1 MSKRLA
7 FFFVLPFLAFSLR
20 AQDQSQGSL
29 PGLNQNQTNAADC
42 SDPLMAGSAQCS
54 GQLQGS
60 NPLSNMGI
68 GTIPG
73 MMPNSLQQQYGNYTD
88 NEILT
93 RELAARTLLRPL
105 PPEPLT
111 EFQKFVASTT
121 GQVLPIY
128 GANLFRQVPSTF
140 SPLDLSPVPPDYL
153 IGPGDELRVR
163 VWGQVNFRADVRVDR
178 SGEIYLPQ
186 VGGVHV
192 AGLPFSALDQH
203 LRDAISR
210 IYRNFDL
217 TADVGQIRSIQV
229 YVAGAARRPGVY
241 TVSSL
246 STLVDAL
253 FASGG
258 PSPSGSLRH
267 IEVRRNGAVVTDFD
281 LYALLI
287 RGDKS
292 KDVPLQPGDVIFIP
306 PAGSEVAA
314 SGSVRNPAIYEIRE
328 GETLAGLIA
337 DAGGAAATAAETRV
351 SIERVDNHRDRLTME
366 VAYDKTGMT
375 TPMADGDLVRLYSIL
390 PKYQKTVT
398 LRGNIANPGHFAWKP
413 GMHLSDLIPDK
424 DSLVTRN
431 YWWKRAQLGIPGPE
445 FEPLRYFPN
454 LRQPNYPVDLPR
466 RQLMGQPPPP
476 RRPRMRGNT
485 NNGAAPNTQQQNT
498 QNDNNYNDQYGYDQY
513 GYDQN
518 GYDQYGYDQNGYDQY
533 YGQYPY
539 DQSGTDQ
546 TYGDQTY
553 GDNGAAPQTENN
565 PGEGPNNPQAPGGTP
580 RMQQSSG
587 ALASNEATP
596 AGRFARTQR
605 TEVGPVAPD
614 IDWEYAVIE
623 RLDPATLK
631 TSLIPFDLGKLV
643 LQHDTSQ
650 DLALEPGDVV
660 SVFSQADIR
669 VPLTQQTKF
678 VRLEGEFVH
687 SGVYTVKAGETLR
700 DLVRDAGGLAPNA
713 YLYGSEFTRES
724 TRVVQQHRLDEYLQT
739 LAMQIQHGNL
749 AIAASPVSSAQDIAS
764 GSAAQASEQQLL
776 TQLRQM
782 RATGRIVLE
791 FKPGSSGIDAV
802 PAIPLEDGDRFV
814 IPPTPSS
821 VNVVGAVYDQNS
833 FLFENSRHAGAYLR
847 LAGGPNRDADQKHIF
862 IIRADGSVVSREAES
877 GIWGNEFNTLRM
889 SPGDTIVVPEKTFK
903 PSALRGFLDW
913 SQLFSQFAFGAAAI
927 SVIQ

>member
-7 FFFVLPFLAFSLR
+7 FLFVLSFLTLSLS
-20 AQDQSQGSL
+20 AQDQSQESL
-29 PGLNQNQTNAADC
+29 PGINQNQTNAVDC
-42 SDPLMAGSAQCS
+42 SDPMMAGSSQCT
-54 GQLQGS
+54 GQLQGNS
-60 NPLSNMGI
+60 SMSGMGI
-68 GTIPG
+68 GSVPG
-73 MMPNSLQQQYGNYTD
+73 MTANPMQQLNGNYTD

-93 RELAARTLLRPL
+93 RQLAARTLLRPL

-140 SPLDLSPVPPDYL
+140 APLDMSPVPPDYV

-192 AGLPFSALDQH
+192 AGLPFSGLDQH

-287 RGDKS
+287 RGDKT

-306 PAGSEVAA
+306 PVGPEVAA
-314 SGSVRNPAIYEIRE
+314 TGSVRSPAIYEIRD
-328 GETLAGLIA
+328 GETLADLIA

-351 SIERVDNHRDRLTME
+351 SIERVDDHRDRLTME
-366 VAYDKTGMT
+366 VAYDKAGMN
-375 TPMADGDLVRLYSIL
+375 TPLADGDLVRLYSIL

-398 LRGNIANPGHFAWKP
+398 LRGNTANPGHFAWKP

-431 YWWKRAQLGIPGPE
+431 YWWRRAQLGIPGPE

-454 LRQPNYPVDLPR
+454 LRQPNAPVDLPR

-476 RRPRMRGNT
+476 RRPVLRGNT
-485 NNGAAPNTQQQNT
+485 NSGTAASNQVQNS
-498 QNDNNYNDQYGYDQY
+498 QNYNDQYGYDQY
-513 GYDQN
+513 GYDQ
-518 GYDQYGYDQNGYDQY
+518 YGYDQSSGEYND
-533 YGQYPY
+533 QYPY
-539 DQSGTDQ
+539 DQSASDQ
-546 TYGDQTY
+546 NYADQTY
-553 GDNGAAPQTENN
+553 GDNGTTQQSDISSGA
-565 PGEGPNNPQAPGGTP
+565 PNNPQNPNATP

-587 ALASNEATP
+587 SLASNEVAPTNRFPTTP
-596 AGRFARTQR
+596 RTQ
-605 TEVGPVAPD
+605 VGPIAPD
-614 IDWEYAVIE
+614 IDWGYAVIE

-643 LQHDTSQ
+643 LQHDASQ
-650 DLALEPGDVV
+650 DLPLEPGDVV
-660 SVFSQADIR
+660 SILSQADIR

-678 VRLEGEFVH
+678 IRLEGEFVH
-687 SGVYTVKAGETLR
+687 AGVYTARPGETLR
-700 DLVRDAGGLAPNA
+700 DLVREAGGLAPNA

-776 TQLRQM
+776 SQLRQM

-791 FKPGSSGIDAV
+791 FKPGSTGIDSV

-814 IPPTPSS
+814 VPPTPSS
-821 VNVVGAVYDQNS
+821 INVVGAVYDQNS
-833 FLFENSRHAGAYLR
+833 FLFENSRRAGAYLR
-847 LAGGPNRDADQKHIF
+847 LAGGPNRDADQKHVF
-862 IIRADGSVVSREAES
+862 IIRADGSVVSREAEN
-877 GIWGNEFNTLRM
+877 GIWGNEFNTLSM